1 MRGFSAGMARR
12 LRPVLAAV
20 LTVGAGAGVA
30 VSPVAAVP
38 VVQPLPGPDQIAL
51 TDARA
56 VLLRDPDN
64 LGALR
69 EAAVA
74 AVRLGDPEA
83 ALTYVEEAEKHAPAD
98 PVIASVRAAILAL
111 RGEPQAALDQFAKA
125 EANGAPVADLA
136 ADRAL
141 AYDLIGD
148 QPSAQYYYR
157 IAAQLLQQRDVPP
170 NNYVADE
177 LTRRHALS
185 LAVGGDFAAGD
196 AVLRPLLERQDLS
209 GWRTRAFMLAISGN
223 EREAVALLGTV
234 LPAELA
240 AQISP
245 YMRVMP
251 RLSNAQ
257 QVAAATFGRFPRM
270 DAIAADP
277 QARSDRARSDRAKAS
292 RRRARRSRGE

>member
-1 MRGFSAGMARR
+1 MRAFPAGMARR

-51 TDARA
+51 KDARA

-74 AVRLGDPEA
+74 AVRLGDPAA

-111 RGEPQAALDQFAKA
+111 QGEPQAALDQFARA

-277 QARSDRARSDRAKAS
+277 QTRSDGAKAS

>member
-1 MRGFSAGMARR
+1 MARR
-12 LRPVLAAV
+12 LRPILAAI
-20 LTVGAGAGVA
+20 LMVGAGAGVA
-30 VSPVAAVP
+30 VVPAAAVP

-51 TDARA
+51 KDARG

-64 LGALR
+64 LDALR
-69 EAAVA
+69 HAAVA

-83 ALTYVEEAEKHAPAD
+83 ALTYVEEAEKHAPTD

-125 EANGAPVADLA
+125 EANGAPVADLS

-157 IAAQLLQQRDVPP
+157 IAAQFLQQRDVPS

-177 LTRRHALS
+177 LIRRHALS

-223 EREAVALLGTV
+223 EREAVELLGTV
-234 LPAELA
+234 LPPELA

-251 RLSNAQ
+251 KLSNAQ

-277 QARSDRARSDRAKAS
+277 QTRSSGAKAS
-292 RRRARRSRGE
+292 RRRTRRSRSE